1 MWQRS
6 ATGSNSFP
14 AASGKPRLRSRT
26 DVGDAAVPRCHAIS
40 PDRER
45 VRGLLDLHAVTGVF
59 NLVRELLAILGKP
72 ESLIRH
78 VTDRPGHDRRY
89 ALDAGKARRELHRR
103 PQTDFARDFAHTV
116 RQLAVELA

>member
-26 DVGDAAVPRCHAIS
+26 DVGDAAVPRCHATS
-40 PDRER
+40 PGRER

-59 NLVRELLAILGKP
+59 DLVRELLAILGKP

-103 PQTDFARDFAHTV
+103 PQADFAHTV
-116 RQLAVELA
+116 RQLAAELA